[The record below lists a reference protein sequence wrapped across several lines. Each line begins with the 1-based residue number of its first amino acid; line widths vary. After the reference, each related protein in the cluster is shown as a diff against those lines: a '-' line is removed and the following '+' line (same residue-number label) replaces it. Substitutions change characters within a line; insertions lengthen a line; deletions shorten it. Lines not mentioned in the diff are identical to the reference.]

1 MINMFVLEYVFIFI
15 FIFVFMFIQ
24 YSMQNKDE
32 DMQRRSKFSFTAI
45 DMLKV
50 DPVSK
55 LLFLQEPI
63 IEKRFSNVLKVLFM
77 NLILI
82 DLRII
87 VLSVHYFLLAD

>member
-1 MINMFVLEYVFIFI
+1 
-15 FIFVFMFIQ
+15 
-24 YSMQNKDE
+24 MQNEEE

-63 IEKRFSNVLKVLFM
+63 IERRFSNVLKVEKCIFFFFYMTLK
-77 NLILI
+77 
-82 DLRII
+82 
-87 VLSVHYFLLAD
+87 

>member
-1 MINMFVLEYVFIFI
+1 MIKIPLTSANNIFI
-15 FIFVFMFIQ
+15 FFMK
-24 YSMQNKDE
+24 SMQNEEE

-63 IEKRFSNVLKVLFM
+63 IERRFSNVLKVEF
-77 NLILI
+77 
-82 DLRII
+82 
-87 VLSVHYFLLAD
+87 FFFF

>member
-1 MINMFVLEYVFIFI
+1 MELFMLSFDQNVSFVNDIFI
-15 FIFVFMFIQ
+15 LFFVFLFFWI
-24 YSMQNKDE
+24 SMQNEEE

-63 IEKRFSNVLKVLFM
+63 IERRFWSND
-77 NLILI
+77 NINNSI
-82 DLRII
+82 
-87 VLSVHYFLLAD
+87 

>member
-1 MINMFVLEYVFIFI
+1 
-15 FIFVFMFIQ
+15 
-24 YSMQNKDE
+24 MQNEDE

-63 IEKRFSNVLKVLFM
+63 IERRFSNVLKVKKCDILLFSIEF
-77 NLILI
+77 ILCYI
-82 DLRII
+82 F
-87 VLSVHYFLLAD
+87 FLLYYVALYV

>member
-1 MINMFVLEYVFIFI
+1 MK
-15 FIFVFMFIQ
+15 
-24 YSMQNKDE
+24 SMQNEEE

-63 IEKRFSNVLKVLFM
+63 IERRFSNVLKVEFFFF
-77 NLILI
+77 
-82 DLRII
+82 
-87 VLSVHYFLLAD
+87 FLKIF

>member
-1 MINMFVLEYVFIFI
+1 
-15 FIFVFMFIQ
+15 
-24 YSMQNKDE
+24 MQNEDE

-63 IEKRFSNVLKVLFM
+63 IERRFSNVLKVKKCDILLYSIEFILFY
-77 NLILI
+77 IF
-82 DLRII
+82 
-87 VLSVHYFLLAD
+87 FLLYYVALYV

>member
-1 MINMFVLEYVFIFI
+1 MIKIPLTSANNIFI
-15 FIFVFMFIQ
+15 FFMK
-24 YSMQNKDE
+24 SMQNEEE

-63 IEKRFSNVLKVLFM
+63 IERRFSNVLKVEFFFFFKCR
-77 NLILI
+77 NI
-82 DLRII
+82 
-87 VLSVHYFLLAD
+87 